1 MYNFFNW
8 LPLLKHTHTLNPSYR
23 WWMWRVTASCWGGWS
38 FSISATSRCG
48 SGKKWVDSLSP
59 VCSHLQSC
67 WIINSTYL
75 WLHSKLIL
83 YFFLMHS
90 FVCKVNFPLDGSIM
104 LLALKATLNRADSLA
119 VCLQALSVD
128 TDKKTVTFDDGSV
141 QSYDQLLISTGC
153 RYKTK
158 THSPSLCP
166 SRIRHLKS
174 L

>member
-83 YFFLMHS
+83 QKLIQF
-90 FVCKVNFPLDGSIM
+90 
-104 LLALKATLNRADSLA
+104 
-119 VCLQALSVD
+119 CLQSKFPPGWIHNAFSFKGHVEPSGLSRCVFTGAVSGHRQED
-128 TDKKTVTFDDGSV
+128 GHIWWWFSPELRSASHLDRLQVQDKNT
-141 QSYDQLLISTGC
+141 QSKPLS
-153 RYKTK
+153 K
-158 THSPSLCP
+158 
-166 SRIRHLKS
+166 
-174 L
+174 